1 MDKNNQSQDRSAL
14 IAYGSETGNANDY
27 AEELGRVLERIRFRT
42 HVSELDAIDS
52 SSLNNYSIV
61 IIITSTTGQGDLPA
75 NARLFWKRILR
86 KKLPPGHLKA
96 ARFTTFGLGDSSYP
110 KFNWAARKLHKR
122 LLQLGANEIYERGEA
137 DEQHEEGLDAS
148 FVPWSLD
155 LRRHLLTM
163 YPLPFGVE
171 PIPEEVLLEP
181 KWILATQPS
190 YPPNPSPHGEDEAL
204 LHVNGAAES
213 SSMSNS
219 APSLDPRMR
228 LDPVASHLT
237 VTLDENRRMTA
248 KDHWQDVRHL
258 SFTSH
263 APAAYGPG
271 DVLTIY
277 PKNSTKDVNELLR
290 RMDWMDVADINI
302 HLTATNFVDGDGFYP
317 SPTILPP
324 GESTTLRKLLT
335 EGLDPTA
342 IPRRSF
348 FSLIAHFTE
357 DQFHK
362 DRLLEFTKPEY
373 IDELY
378 DYTTRPR
385 RSILEVLQEF
395 ESVKIPWQW
404 AANVLPKLRG
414 RQFSIASGG
423 QLKKT
428 PDGNAKFD
436 LLVAIV
442 KYKTVIKKIREGVC
456 TRYLATLSV
465 GTEIRVGLQ
474 KGGLVVNESEA
485 CRPVLMIGPGTGVAP
500 MRSLIKERQLWLQQ
514 AEALTHGETGKYCSG
529 AQSTEKDVLIFGC
542 RNQQA
547 DYYYRDEWKLLMQ
560 QVPLAVFTAFS
571 RDQDHKFYVQDVIRQ
586 QASSVHRLLVE
597 LGGIVYVCGS
607 SGKMPKAVRAALA
620 DVFRKEGNV
629 SERAA
634 ERYLES
640 MEKEGR
646 YQQETW

>member
-1 MDKNNQSQDRSAL
+1 M
-14 IAYGSETGNANDY
+14 
-27 AEELGRVLERIRFRT
+27 F
-42 HVSELDAIDS
+42 
-52 SSLNNYSIV
+52 
-61 IIITSTTGQGDLPA
+61 
-75 NARLFWKRILR
+75 
-86 KKLPPGHLKA
+86 
-96 ARFTTFGLGDSSYP
+96 
-110 KFNWAARKLHKR
+110 
-122 LLQLGANEIYERGEA
+122 
-137 DEQHEEGLDAS
+137 
-148 FVPWSLD
+148 
-155 LRRHLLTM
+155 
-163 YPLPFGVE
+163 PLPYGID

-181 KWILATQPS
+181 KWVLALQHSYSPS
-190 YPPNPSPHGEDEAL
+190 LSAHGEDEAL
-204 LHVNGAAES
+204 PHLNGATEPG
-213 SSMSNS
+213 SMSNL
-219 APSLDPRMR
+219 AQAFDPKMR
-228 LDPVASHLT
+228 FDAVASHLI
-237 VTLDENRRMTA
+237 VTLDENRRITPNA
-248 KDHWQDVRHL
+248 HWQDVRHL

-277 PKNSTKDVNELLR
+277 PKNSAKEVDQLLQ
-290 RMDWMDVADINI
+290 RMGWMDVADMTIHFTAKNI
-302 HLTATNFVDGDGFYP
+302 VDGGRFHP
-317 SPTILPP
+317 SPTILLP

-335 EGLDPTA
+335 EHLDLTA

-423 QLKKT
+423 QLKVT
-428 PDGNAKFD
+428 QGGNARFD

-456 TRYLATLSV
+456 TRYLSTLSV

-474 KGGLVVNESEA
+474 KGGLVVNETEA
-485 CRPVLMIGPGTGVAP
+485 RCPILMIGPGTGVAP
-500 MRSLIKERQLWLQQ
+500 MRSLIKERQHWLQQ
-514 AEALTHGETGKYCSG
+514 TEALAQGKIKEDCSR
-529 AQSTEKDVLIFGC
+529 AQSTEKDILIFGC
-542 RNQQA
+542 RNQGA
-547 DYYYRDEWKLLMQ
+547 DYFYQDEWKSLMEQ
-560 QVPLAVFTAFS
+560 IPLAVFTAFS
-571 RDQDHKFYVQDVIRQ
+571 RDQDHKFYVQDVVRQ
-586 QASSVHRLLVE
+586 QASSIHRLLVE
-597 LGGIVYVCGS
+597 LGGTVYVCGS

-620 DVFRKEGNV
+620 DVFRKEGNINDK
-629 SERAA
+629 AA

>member
-1 MDKNNQSQDRSAL
+1 M
-14 IAYGSETGNANDY
+14 
-27 AEELGRVLERIRFRT
+27 
-42 HVSELDAIDS
+42 
-52 SSLNNYSIV
+52 
-61 IIITSTTGQGDLPA
+61 
-75 NARLFWKRILR
+75 
-86 KKLPPGHLKA
+86 
-96 ARFTTFGLGDSSYP
+96 
-110 KFNWAARKLHKR
+110 
-122 LLQLGANEIYERGEA
+122 
-137 DEQHEEGLDAS
+137 
-148 FVPWSLD
+148 PWSLD
-155 LRRHLLTM
+155 LRRHLLTLC
-163 YPLPFGVE
+163 PLPFGVE

-181 KWILATQPS
+181 KWILAMQPS
-190 YPPNPSPHGEDEAL
+190 YPPSPSPHGEDEAL
-204 LHVNGAAES
+204 FHVNGAAES

-219 APSLDPRMR
+219 APALDPKMR
-228 LDPVASHLT
+228 LDPVASHLA
-237 VTLDENRRMTA
+237 VTLDENRRMTP

-258 SFTSH
+258 SFTGH
-263 APAAYGPG
+263 TPAAYGPG

-277 PKNSTKDVNELLR
+277 PKNSAKDVDELLR
-290 RMDWMDVADINI
+290 RMDWMDVADMRI
-302 HLTATNFVDGDGFYP
+302 HLTATNSVDGDGFYP
-317 SPTILPP
+317 SPTTLPP
-324 GESTTLRKLLT
+324 GESTTLRQLLT
-335 EGLDPTA
+335 ERLDLTA

-348 FSLIAHFTE
+348 FSLIAHFSE

-428 PDGNAKFD
+428 PEGNAKFD

-465 GTEIRVGLQ
+465 GTEVRIGLQ
-474 KGGLVVNESEA
+474 KGGLVVKESEA

-514 AEALTHGETGKYCSG
+514 SEALTPSETGRNCSG
-529 AQSTEKDVLIFGC
+529 AQSTVKDVLIFGC

-547 DYYYRDEWKLLMQ
+547 DYFYRDEWKSLMQ

-597 LGGIVYVCGS
+597 LDGIVYVCGS

-620 DVFRKEGNV
+620 DVFRKKGNIG
-629 SERAA
+629 EKAA

>member
-1 MDKNNQSQDRSAL
+1 M
-14 IAYGSETGNANDY
+14 
-27 AEELGRVLERIRFRT
+27 F
-42 HVSELDAIDS
+42 
-52 SSLNNYSIV
+52 
-61 IIITSTTGQGDLPA
+61 
-75 NARLFWKRILR
+75 
-86 KKLPPGHLKA
+86 
-96 ARFTTFGLGDSSYP
+96 
-110 KFNWAARKLHKR
+110 
-122 LLQLGANEIYERGEA
+122 
-137 DEQHEEGLDAS
+137 
-148 FVPWSLD
+148 
-155 LRRHLLTM
+155 
-163 YPLPFGVE
+163 PLPYRIE

-181 KWILATQPS
+181 KWILTLQPS
-190 YPPNPSPHGEDEAL
+190 YSRSLSPHVEDEAL
-204 LHVNGAAES
+204 PHLNGAAEPRPT
-213 SSMSNS
+213 SNS
-219 APSLDPRMR
+219 APALVPKMR
-228 LDPVASHLT
+228 LDPGASHLT
-237 VTLDENRRMTA
+237 VTLDENRRMTPNA
-248 KDHWQDVRHL
+248 HWQDVRHL

-277 PKNSTKDVNELLR
+277 PKNSTENVDQLLQC
-290 RMDWMDVADINI
+290 MGWMDVADMTI
-302 HLTATNFVDGDGFYP
+302 HLTATNLVDGDGFYP
-317 SPTILPP
+317 SPTTSPP
-324 GESTTLRKLLT
+324 EESTTLRILLT
-335 EGLDPTA
+335 ERLDLTA

-423 QLKKT
+423 QLKVTQK
-428 PDGNAKFD
+428 GHARFD

-456 TRYLATLSV
+456 TRYLATLPV

-474 KGGLVVNESEA
+474 KGGLVVNETEA
-485 CRPVLMIGPGTGVAP
+485 RRPVLMIGPGTGVAP
-500 MRSLIKERQLWLQQ
+500 MRSLIKERQHWLEQT
-514 AEALTHGETGKYCSG
+514 EALAQGTINENCSR
-529 AQSTEKDVLIFGC
+529 AQGIEKDVLIFGC
-542 RNQQA
+542 RNQAA
-547 DYYYRDEWKLLMQ
+547 DYFYQDEWRTLVEQ
-560 QVPLAVFTAFS
+560 IPLAVFTAFS

-597 LGGIVYVCGS
+597 LGGVVYVCGS

-620 DVFRKEGNV
+620 DVFRKEGNID
-629 SERAA
+629 ERAA
-634 ERYLES
+634 EKYLES